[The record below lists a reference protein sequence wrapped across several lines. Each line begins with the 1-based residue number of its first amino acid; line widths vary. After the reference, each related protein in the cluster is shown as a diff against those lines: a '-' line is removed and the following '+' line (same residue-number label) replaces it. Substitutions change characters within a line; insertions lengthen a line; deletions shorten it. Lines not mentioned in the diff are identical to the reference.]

1 MNAQFLAKVA
11 KEICT
16 MNYNI
21 DSKMSVFMIS
31 FILKKGFISS
41 NVGLN
46 CLLLVPK
53 YERTIFGQSS
63 ERNMHYEL

>member
-1 MNAQFLAKVA
+1 
-11 KEICT
+11 

-46 CLLLVPK
+46 YSLLAPK
-53 YERTIFGQSS
+53 YERKMFGQCSV
-63 ERNMHYEL
+63 RNMHYEL